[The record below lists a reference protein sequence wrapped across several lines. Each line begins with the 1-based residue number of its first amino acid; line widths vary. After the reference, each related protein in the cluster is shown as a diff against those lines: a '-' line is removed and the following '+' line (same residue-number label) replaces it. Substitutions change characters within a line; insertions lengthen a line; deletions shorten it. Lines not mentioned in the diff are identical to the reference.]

1 MPPLVARVLEDRGD
15 PSVFPDC
22 AGSKYSDYPW
32 LTPIAPLVANCA
44 LGSLRQRSAERD
56 EICRNCRRPLSD
68 REMPDS
74 VRCGTVVAGARS
86 LSELLDRQI
95 RPVVLCPDFINGAA
109 VDFCNRA
116 QLTLRTRIEF
126 LRKPAQLHLRASEC
140 IAQVG

>member
-15 PSVFPDC
+15 PSVFPDR
-22 AGSKYSDYPW
+22 AGSNYIDYPW

-44 LGSLRQRSAERD
+44 LASLRQRSAERD

-74 VRCGTVVAGARS
+74 VRCGAVVAGR
-86 LSELLDRQI
+86 LDRQI
-95 RPVVLCPDFINGAA
+95 RPVVRCSDFIKGAA
-109 VDFCNRA
+109 IDFCNRA
-116 QLTLRTRIEF
+116 QLALRPRIEF
-126 LRKPAQLHLRASEC
+126 LRKPAQLQLRASEC